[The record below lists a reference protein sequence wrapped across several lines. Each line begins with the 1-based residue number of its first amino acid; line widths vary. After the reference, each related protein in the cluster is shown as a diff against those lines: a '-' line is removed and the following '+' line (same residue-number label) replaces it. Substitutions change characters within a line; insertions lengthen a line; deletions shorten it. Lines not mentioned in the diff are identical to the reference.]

1 MKKAAAL
8 ILVLAMVLAL
18 CACGGS
24 KSISEQLNG
33 TKWHWDDPTEAGNY
47 LDMSFTDHTIRFS
60 GHTDG
65 GSGSAVGEYTCPDD
79 NSLVVSNGSEQEVIY
94 FQLENDT
101 LTLYFSD
108 YDVYVFTRVK

>member
-8 ILVLAMVLAL
+8 ILVLAMALAL

-33 TKWHWDDPTEAGNY
+33 TKWHYEDPAAKDY
-47 LDMSFTDHTIRFS
+47 CDISFTDHTFLMADRWFTEYCEYEC
-60 GHTDG
+60 TDDRTMMITTNDG
-65 GSGSAVGEYTCPDD
+65 KQAVI
-79 NSLVVSNGSEQEVIY
+79 N
-94 FQLENDT
+94 FKLENDT

-108 YDVYVFTRVK
+108 SDVYVFTRVK